1 MKGINLEGWLA
12 IMSFVFLGFLSAQ
25 LNYSLQKPAFTQEE
39 TKDIEQFYATIIS
52 KPINTPKTTKYE
64 VQIKTVY
71 INNQWINYDG
81 MPLSIL
87 YQKTMKV

>member
-1 MKGINLEGWLA
+1 MVSNY
-12 IMSFVFLGFLSAQ
+12 VFRLSRILKRPIKLFTA
-25 LNYSLQKPAFTQEE
+25 KPAFTQEE